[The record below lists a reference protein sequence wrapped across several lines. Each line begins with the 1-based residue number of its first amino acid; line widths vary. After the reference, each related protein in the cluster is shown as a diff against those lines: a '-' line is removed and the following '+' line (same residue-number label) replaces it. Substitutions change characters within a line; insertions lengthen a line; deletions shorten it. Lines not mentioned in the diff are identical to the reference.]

1 MTQEKPRD
9 GGKNLRSTDVGSTF
23 HYISPI
29 RGDILKDYS
38 CCRTITV
45 ENTMES
51 NVNYKCFLRVMIVI
65 ACILLVCSV

>member
-9 GGKNLRSTDVGSTF
+9 GGKNLRSTDDESTF

-45 ENTMES
+45 GNTMKS
-51 NVNYKCFLRVMIVI
+51 NVKYKCFLRIMSVI
-65 ACILLVCSV
+65 ACIFLVCSV